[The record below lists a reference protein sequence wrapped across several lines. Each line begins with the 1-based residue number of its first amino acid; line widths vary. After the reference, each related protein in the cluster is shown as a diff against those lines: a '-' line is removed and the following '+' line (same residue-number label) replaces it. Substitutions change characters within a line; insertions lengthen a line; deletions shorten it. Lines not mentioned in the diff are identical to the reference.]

1 MPWSQVILN
10 PRKNPVIKMSIKSD
24 KARMSIPTDIAK
36 LIGLDKPNVLVD
48 LFVGYGPEY
57 GQLKMTPA
65 KNGKGGK
72 IVRKPGAAT
81 LNFQFPAPSLWGE
94 RESELVRVDFTVV
107 GDELIVNTPFYEE
120 SRDLPL
126 PGNTKVGNALGQQ
139 IIFHYTQGKSRA
151 KIAEMFDV
159 SEQTVADYTSTP
171 EIKRQHEEALASW
184 RQKRAEMDEIRQRQ
198 TVPITQCPPRPAA
211 GLVKR
216 R

>member
-10 PRKNPVIKMSIKSD
+10 PKRNPVIKMSIKSD

-48 LFVGYGPEY
+48 LFVGYGPEF
-57 GQLKMTPA
+57 GQLKMASA

-94 RESELVRVDFTVV
+94 RQSDLVRVDFTVV

-120 SRDLPL
+120 THDAPL
-126 PGNTKVGNALGQQ
+126 PGNTKVTNALGQQ
-139 IIFHYTQGKSRA
+139 IIFHYTQGQVTRQGRRTDRCLGTDGDRLYQHA
-151 KIAEMFDV
+151 GNQAAARGNAG
-159 SEQTVADYTSTP
+159 TVAA
-171 EIKRQHEEALASW
+171 EARGNGRDPQPPA
-184 RQKRAEMDEIRQRQ
+184 RAGHPLP
-198 TVPITQCPPRPAA
+198 TA
-211 GLVKR
+211 
-216 R
+216 